1 MNFENIE
8 LFIKSGI
15 IAHEKQQY
23 KSFLAGSGIVGILG
37 SAVASFLEQPASMF
51 SIVPIVIS
59 IVSIVGVFLLSEKT
73 LSNVESL
80 VKVEDNNGKNT
91 KNWCPVSTSSKL

>member
-23 KSFLAGSGIVGILG
+23 KSFIAGSGIVGILG
-37 SAVASFLEQPASMF
+37 SAVASFFGTTGFHVFNRSDCDKYCLYCRSFPAF
-51 SIVPIVIS
+51 
-59 IVSIVGVFLLSEKT
+59 
-73 LSNVESL
+73 
-80 VKVEDNNGKNT
+80 GKNAV
-91 KNWCPVSTSSKL
+91 KC